1 MAHHAARAGAERTA
15 ACAAAGTADGD
26 AGRSAAVTA
35 AGVAM
40 AHRGGVGAAH
50 RGLGGAVAI
59 TRDVA
64 VTVGRGVASM
74 ASRGNGLVEV
84 VAGVV
89 APVPVAVAA
98 AEGHKH
104 GRTVHEHAVVG
115 VAAVDGKRPAAGAPA
130 KGTIEVGACHEAVV
144 LPGAEHK
151 PQVAV
156 AHVPPESE
164 HVGAGVYVEQV
175 VEVNLIH
182 CLVL

>member
-1 MAHHAARAGAERTA
+1 MAHHAARAGAERTT

-50 RGLGGAVAI
+50 RGLGGAMAA
-59 TRDVA
+59 TREAA
-64 VTVGRGVASM
+64 VTVGRGVAM
-74 ASRGNGLVEV
+74 PGRGNGLVEV

-115 VAAVDGKRPAAGAPA
+115 VAAVDGERPAAGAPA

-175 VEVNLIH
+175 VEVDLIH

>member
-15 ACAAAGTADGD
+15 ACAAAGTAHGD

-50 RGLGGAVAI
+50 RGLGGAMAA
-59 TRDVA
+59 TRDAA

-74 ASRGNGLVEV
+74 PGRGYGLVEV

-98 AEGHKH
+98 AEAHKH

-175 VEVNLIH
+175 VEVDLIH